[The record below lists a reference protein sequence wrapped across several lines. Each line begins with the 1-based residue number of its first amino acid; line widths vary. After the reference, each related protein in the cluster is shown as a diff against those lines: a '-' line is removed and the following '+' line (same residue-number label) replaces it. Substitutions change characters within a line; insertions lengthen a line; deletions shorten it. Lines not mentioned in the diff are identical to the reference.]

1 MAALSTTPGVPS
13 APSRERLH
21 RRQRS
26 HPFLN
31 LTFTALHESPALSS
45 VQNGPNRKPSS
56 QATYSGA
63 TGSTSTAGFG
73 TSALVTGYDNDAP
86 SQERKNKRTSSS
98 GSLSNL
104 PNFSSGE
111 RRPARSLPSSPGRSR
126 RPSLPQQNGL
136 DPRKEYFFTPSSTP
150 IVLPPT
156 SPPDPLTPRMRK
168 RSTGA
173 KSAPTSP
180 VNSLTP
186 VGSRIDL
193 VAYAEKARLARSGSV
208 GEAMHALRNQQWV
221 GQSSRAGAEFPAGG
235 HFFPSRTQYNNAEAQ
250 YASPDEESQDEAD
263 SISVSRR
270 KASRGSARSSSNP
283 VGGALDIRVDAT
295 PALSRRQSE
304 ATLRAH
310 SIQTTP
316 QPEQVMDTV
325 PLPATTSTDNE
336 IDQKTISIL
345 YALRY
350 LAAIPVI
357 QTAVSNMQPAV
368 FARSSGHQ
376 THHGLISLW
385 ATVTAFALV
394 NLTSDLLRRWLY
406 NCRYPPFPHILIR
419 LLALQLGILFPSI
432 HLALAMLNPNPA
444 DKVSSQAVVA
454 WCFVATTVTVIGD
467 AIRPW
472 TRVTTRQV
480 PSEHKNA
487 PAEKLTD
494 SSFTTDEPRPSQ
506 DPLRFHLT
514 RLRSS
519 VGGPLF
525 PTIFAYFLT
534 SWVLLLT

>member
-1 MAALSTTPGVPS
+1 MAALSTTPGVPSS

-31 LTFTALHESPALSS
+31 LTFTALHESPALPSF
-45 VQNGPNRKPSS
+45 QNGPQRTLAP
-56 QATYSGA
+56 QPTRGGA
-63 TGSTSTAGFG
+63 TGSTSTTGFG
-73 TSALVTGYDNDAP
+73 TSALVTGHDNDAP
-86 SQERKNKRTSSS
+86 SQERKTKRTSSS

-104 PNFSSGE
+104 PNFSSGGE

-126 RPSLPQQNGL
+126 RPSLPQQNSSYDGL

-150 IVLPPT
+150 VVLPPT

-208 GEAMHALRNQQWV
+208 GEAMHALKNQQWV
-221 GQSSRAGAEFPAGG
+221 GQTSRVGAEFPAGG

-263 SISVSRR
+263 TLSVSRR
-270 KASRGSARSSSNP
+270 KTSRSSARSTSNTA
-283 VGGALDIRVDAT
+283 VGALDIRVDAT

-316 QPEQVMDTV
+316 QPEEVMDTV
-325 PLPATTSTDNE
+325 PLPATTSTDSE
-336 IDQKTISIL
+336 VDQKTISIL

-357 QTAVSNMQPAV
+357 QTAASNLQQAL
-368 FARSSGHQ
+368 FAKSSV
-376 THHGLISLW
+376 HHGLICLW
-385 ATVTAFALV
+385 AIVTAFALL

-432 HLALAMLNPNPA
+432 HLALAMLNPDSA
-444 DKVSSQAVVA
+444 DIVSNQAVVA
-454 WCFVATTVTVIGD
+454 WCFVATTVTVIRE

-472 TRVTTRQV
+472 TNISTREV
-480 PSEHKNA
+480 PSEHKNT

-494 SSFTTDEPRPSQ
+494 ST
-506 DPLRFHLT
+506 
-514 RLRSS
+514 
-519 VGGPLF
+519 
-525 PTIFAYFLT
+525 FAIHFISTPPAYEIA
-534 SWVLLLT
+534 